1 MIYQVLPDRFDL
13 FSLGP
18 VHVQAVFSLRCDLWG
33 AKEEEQF
40 HHLEFEITGPQI
52 LRRMV

>member
-1 MIYQVLPDRFDL
+1 MLYQVLTDRFDL
-13 FSLGP
+13 FCLGS
-18 VHVQAVFSLRCDLWG
+18 VYIQTVFSLRCDLWG

-40 HHLEFEITGPQI
+40 HHLEFEITCPQI